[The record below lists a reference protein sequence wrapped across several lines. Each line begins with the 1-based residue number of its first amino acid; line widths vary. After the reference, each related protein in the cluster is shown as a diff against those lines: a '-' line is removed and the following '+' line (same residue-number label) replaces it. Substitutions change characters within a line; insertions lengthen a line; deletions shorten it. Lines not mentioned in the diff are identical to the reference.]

1 MNRKICYAPHRARQK
16 FEKLLERGL
25 FPCCRRQRHMLLI
38 QPNKSAFPLPDKKE
52 ETRGR
57 SLVSTV
63 GLLLVLLS
71 SSKNAVTASVFT
83 LSQFLKICQV
93 PLKVILLLWHFC
105 TVDKLYRRVMA
116 HFLDHHWSNPAVVF
130 RCKYIRKEMGN
141 GKWRKPFH
149 A

>member
-1 MNRKICYAPHRARQK
+1 
-16 FEKLLERGL
+16 
-25 FPCCRRQRHMLLI
+25 MLLI
-38 QPNKSAFPLPDKKE
+38 QPNKSAFPFSDKKE

-71 SSKNAVTASVFT
+71 SSKNAVTAPVFT

-93 PLKVILLLWHFC
+93 PFYVIDILLLWHFYA
-105 TVDKLYRRVMA
+105 VDKLYRRVMA

-130 RCKYIRKEMGN
+130 RCKYIRKD
-141 GKWRKPFH
+141 RKK
-149 A
+149 